1 MLLPLV
7 TLVSSLS
14 LGDPLPVRAPSAVR
28 MSAERLVEVDR
39 IIQRGITAGA
49 YPGAAVVIG
58 RRGVAVWQKGY
69 GRLTWSRTGPRVDP
83 TSSIYDLASL
93 TKAVCLT
100 TAAMILYDQG
110 KLPLDA
116 RVQTI
121 LPEFTGR
128 WKERVTIAHLLTH
141 RSGLPPGRRIWLT
154 ARTPAEGR
162 QQVLS
167 TRLNSIPGG
176 VTDYSDLGAMVLGFA
191 IERVSGMP
199 LDQFC
204 ETRIFAPLGMNDTF
218 YTPDT
223 TLRARIA
230 PTEMYPPRGYGLRG
244 EVHDESAFTIG
255 KVSGNAGLFGTATDL
270 AVFAQMLLNRGTYG
284 GLRIVADSTVRR
296 FTALQV
302 NKRGYGWM
310 IASGEQGSGEFLSER
325 TFGHAGYTGTSLWI
339 DPERELFVV
348 ILTNRVH
355 NPRARRPGIII
366 ADVRH
371 DVADAA
377 ALAIT
382 DDQALASVR
391 WPRIF
396 RVDQRPDWNPPTR
409 TLIRRPTTI
418 PRATAV
424 SSPNSDTKQ

>member
-1 MLLPLV
+1 MLLPLI
-7 TLVSSLS
+7 SLATS
-14 LGDPLPVRAPSAVR
+14 LAFSDPLPVRAPRTVGMA
-28 MSAERLVEVDR
+28 ADRLVEVDR

-58 RRGVAVWQKGY
+58 RRGVAVHQRGY
-69 GRLTWSRTGPRVDP
+69 GRLTWSSTGPQVHP
-83 TSSIYDLASL
+83 ATSIYDLASL

-100 TAAMILYDQG
+100 TAAMILYDEG

-121 LPEFTGR
+121 LPEFTGQ
-128 WKERVTIAHLLTH
+128 WKERVTVAHLLTH

-154 ARTPAEGR
+154 AKTPAEGR
-162 QQVLS
+162 EQVLT
-167 TRLNSIPGG
+167 TRLNSMPGG

-191 IERVSGMP
+191 IERVSRMP

-204 ETRIFAPLGMNDTF
+204 ETRIFQPLGMNSTF
-218 YTPDT
+218 YTPEVA
-223 TLRARIA
+223 LRPSIA

-255 KVSGNAGLFGTATDL
+255 KVSGNAGLFGSATDL
-270 AVFAQMLLNRGTYG
+270 AIFAQMMLNRGTYG
-284 GLRIVADSTVRR
+284 GLRILADSTVRK
-296 FTALQV
+296 FTSLQV
-302 NKRGYGWM
+302 DKRGYGWM
-310 IASGEQGSGEFLSER
+310 MANGEQGSGEFLSER
-325 TFGHAGYTGTSLWI
+325 TYGHAGYTGTSLWI

-382 DDQALASVR
+382 DDRTLASVT
-391 WPRIF
+391 WPRDF

-409 TLIRRPTTI
+409 PLVRRPSTV
-418 PRATAV
+418 PRATAA
-424 SSPNSDTKQ
+424 SSPNNDN